1 MRKRH
6 KKSIAFILAMVF
18 VVSSI
23 INVSAIKTFA
33 QEDDSVNSS
42 SGFEQ
47 MIEQAIEEQA
57 SEQATETP
65 EEFVAEI
72 SEENDAQQTQAL
84 TEDEIADRIYEAVNK
99 ASELAFMDETQV
111 AELIAF
117 IAEIEEQAAALP
129 QTQSV
134 ELQKE
139 LESLKNA
146 KAAAYTMQEA
156 LQAYKEGRL
165 DELEQTGVE
174 NSWRYQNGQR
184 VDISEPEM
192 LADLPDG
199 VSTFT
204 AGKYWGIDVSH
215 HQSTINWEQV
225 RDAGIDFAIIRCGYG
240 GDYSDQDDRQWQ
252 RNVAECERLGIP
264 YGVYLYSY
272 ALDESMAYSEAQH
285 TLRLLKGHTPDLP
298 VFLDMED
305 NIQAPVGNVMLGKIA
320 KVYCDTIQAAGY
332 EVGIYASYGWW
343 TYYLTDPVFENDSWY
358 RWVAQWGPSCSYK
371 KRYEMWQYTK
381 TGTIAG
387 IAGHVDMDY
396 WYGEFPGV
404 PDKDGLAQVPGSS
417 EWAYYKNGHVDHTY
431 TGLAQNQNG
440 AWWYVKD
447 GYVRFDYTGLV
458 NYNGVWWYV
467 EKGEVNFTYI
477 GLVQY
482 ENVWYYV
489 SQGVVDWNY
498 TDLIVYND
506 TWWYVQKGVADLNY
520 NGVVQNGA
528 GWWYVKNG
536 QIKFDYTGLAYYNGV
551 WWYVGNNKLDFGY
564 VGLVQYENV
573 WYYISQGVVDWNY
586 TDLIVYNDTWWYV
599 QKGVADLN
607 YNGVVQNG
615 AGWWYVKNGQI
626 KFDYTGLAYYN
637 GVWWYVGNNKLD
649 FGYNGIVLHENELWY
664 IRLGVVDYQ
673 YKGLAKYSNNLW
685 YVNGGKVDKTF
696 TGTVVVN
703 GVQHNVVNGLV
714 KI

>member
-1 MRKRH
+1 MH
-6 KKSIAFILAMVF
+6 KKQKRGIALVLSAALSVGILWNAILPTVYAEDAVPSVES
-18 VVSSI
+18 VVS
-23 INVSAIKTFA
+23 
-33 QEDDSVNSS
+33 E
-42 SGFEQ
+42 E
-47 MIEQAIEEQA
+47 MIEQAIESANARSNEEAVTSDDLDLQEA
-57 SEQATETP
+57 LNQPEEENATESVQEP
-65 EEFVAEI
+65 
-72 SEENDAQQTQAL
+72 QQQEAIQQETTIGDSIVQ
-84 TEDEIADRIYEAVNK
+84 AVNQ

-134 ELQKE
+134 ELQEE

-156 LQAYKEGRL
+156 LQAHKEGRL

-371 KRYEMWQYTK
+371 KRYEMWQYTE

-396 WYGEFPGV
+396 WYGELESSYSEIPTGAYTFSTV
-404 PDKDGLAQVPGSS
+404 MDKNKVIDVTGASTANGANVQLYENNGTLAQEFEVIPQGDGYYILENRYSGKVLEVAGGSK
-417 EWAYYKNGHVDHTY
+417 EARANVQQWEKNGTDAQLWSFESAGDGSYYIRSKCGGMYLDVQDCSTANGANIQVYYGNRGASQRFILNEAAVVEIPTGAY
-431 TGLAQNQNG
+431 TFSTVMDKNKVIDVTGASTANGANVQLYENNGTLAQEFEVIPQGDGYYILENRYSGKVLEVAGGSKEARANVQQWEKNGTDAQLWSFESAGDGSYYIRSKCGGMYLDVQDCSTANG
-440 AWWYVKD
+440 ANIQVYY
-447 GYVRFDYTGLV
+447 GNRGASQRFIL
-458 NYNGVWWYV
+458 N
-467 EKGEVNFTYI
+467 K
-477 GLVQY
+477 
-482 ENVWYYV
+482 V
-489 SQGVVDWNY
+489 SMM
-498 TDLIVYND
+498 
-506 TWWYVQKGVADLNY
+506 
-520 NGVVQNGA
+520 
-528 GWWYVKNG
+528 
-536 QIKFDYTGLAYYNGV
+536 
-551 WWYVGNNKLDFGY
+551 
-564 VGLVQYENV
+564 
-573 WYYISQGVVDWNY
+573 S
-586 TDLIVYNDTWWYV
+586 
-599 QKGVADLN
+599 
-607 YNGVVQNG
+607 
-615 AGWWYVKNGQI
+615 
-626 KFDYTGLAYYN
+626 
-637 GVWWYVGNNKLD
+637 
-649 FGYNGIVLHENELWY
+649 
-664 IRLGVVDYQ
+664 
-673 YKGLAKYSNNLW
+673 
-685 YVNGGKVDKTF
+685 
-696 TGTVVVN
+696 
-703 GVQHNVVNGLV
+703 
-714 KI
+714 